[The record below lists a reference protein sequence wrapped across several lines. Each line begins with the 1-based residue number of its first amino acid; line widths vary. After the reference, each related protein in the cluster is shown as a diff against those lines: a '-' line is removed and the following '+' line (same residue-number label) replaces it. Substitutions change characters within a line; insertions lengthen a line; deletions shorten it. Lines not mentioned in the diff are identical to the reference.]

1 MDATSTTQMTDMLS
15 ANIDTAWDFLVSV
28 FTTVLPFAIGI
39 AVLAGGVYFIL
50 RRLRIIK

>member
-1 MDATSTTQMTDMLS
+1 MSTSTLDTLLE
-15 ANIDTAWDFLVSV
+15 ANIAIAWDYLVSV